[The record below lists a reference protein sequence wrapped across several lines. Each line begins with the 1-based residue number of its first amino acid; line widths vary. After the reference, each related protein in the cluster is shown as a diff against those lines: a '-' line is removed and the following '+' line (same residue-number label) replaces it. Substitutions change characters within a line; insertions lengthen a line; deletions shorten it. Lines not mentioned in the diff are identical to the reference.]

1 MLVRTYY
8 YPSFP
13 GGTSCTVHAY
23 MRIHRRAEGGFLVR
37 TVQHCTVSVAA
48 PCRATRYYAHSTAK
62 CCVDMPP
69 PPPPPRPTAQTVLV
83 HAVLCFVRPAPRPPR
98 YVTMGGKASPLV
110 GHLPHCMA
118 WRTWRLGP
126 PPPFTTPLSKKSTV
140 ISHIPSTPVVR
151 DTCSDCSTI
160 LPTSRPRK
168 QATKDSQLVGNGNQ
182 PCLLLVSE
190 CPPQARWSRC
200 AGEMRNLA
208 NLHAASRRAQGDK

>member
-1 MLVRTYY
+1 MV
-8 YPSFP
+8 PAP
-13 GGTSCTVHAY
+13 GRYSCQHCRREWRACWCARIIIHHSLAGQAVLY
-23 MRIHRRAEGGFLVR
+23 MRTCVSIVVRRGVSWYVRYSTALYLLLLRAEQLGI
-37 TVQHCTVSVAA
+37 TH
-48 PCRATRYYAHSTAK
+48 TALG

-83 HAVLCFVRPAPRPPR
+83 HAVLCFVRPAPRQPR

-126 PPPFTTPLSKKSTV
+126 PRPFTTPLSKKSTV

-168 QATKDSQLVGNGNQ
+168 QATKTASWWAT
-182 PCLLLVSE
+182 E
-190 CPPQARWSRC
+190 TSRAFC
-200 AGEMRNLA
+200 
-208 NLHAASRRAQGDK
+208 